1 MLTQAY
7 PVLSTQLEHQ
17 TTSGSDSIRLAAM
30 LATSLIDADAPE
42 DAACTK
48 FMSGPLPKT
57 RE

>member
-1 MLTQAY
+1 
-7 PVLSTQLEHQ
+7 
-17 TTSGSDSIRLAAM
+17 